1 MTSIESHKKA
11 KALKPGS
18 VRPAKELCSECGIL
32 MKVYIFY
39 SNNHLKIELIV
50 AKSLNFHWLINYVS
64 LIAAETFDM
73 PH

>member
-1 MTSIESHKKA
+1 
-11 KALKPGS
+11 
-18 VRPAKELCSECGIL
+18 